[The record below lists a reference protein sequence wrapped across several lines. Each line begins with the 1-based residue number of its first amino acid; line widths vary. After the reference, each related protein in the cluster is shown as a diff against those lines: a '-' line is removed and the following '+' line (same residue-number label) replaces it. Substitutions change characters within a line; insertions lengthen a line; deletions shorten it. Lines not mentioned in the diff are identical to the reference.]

1 MIYAVIHD
9 NRLINLHS
17 KRDEAKA
24 AALKAATQGVK
35 YAEHSFLY
43 EPGGGERCEVLHRPA
58 RNRRWI
64 KTGYFVDAANPP
76 E

>member
-9 NRLINLHS
+9 NRLISLHS

-43 EPGGGERCEVLHRPA
+43 EPGGERCEVMHRPA

-64 KTGYFVDAANPP
+64 KTGYFVDAADLA